1 MFVAKDIQPL
11 RTYIPKK
18 VDLLEYMNVEGK
30 VDDFVKPPIYHVFCV
45 ISVTDQHPKVPGSQ
59 YKLFLN
65 KAENKYSS

>member
-1 MFVAKDIQPL
+1 MMMTAEHLPKILMFVAKDIQPL

-45 ISVTDQHPKVPGSQ
+45 ISVTD
-59 YKLFLN
+59 
-65 KAENKYSS
+65 